1 MDIQFRLMVLAC
13 GGSCT
18 ARGEF
23 VVFTKDKFVADDG
36 SRPDILDSSL
46 LLVVLVVC
54 HPPPTQSQFHMAK
67 LTSGGFISR
76 SPKKGGPVVTSLR
89 SGGGQTLRFDR
100 FAAQRHRAAH
110 QPPLPGIADKLA
122 AVRDETRAPSI
133 EQPQPEIGTEP
144 QQEDSADLHR
154 FEGIA
159 EELQTSAQSKP
170 KVNNTVV
177 RSCMLWM
184 KRCLNTQSE
193 NVRTLCQLSQ
203 SRT

>member
-18 ARGEF
+18 VRGEF
-23 VVFTKDKFVADDG
+23 VAFTKDKFVADDG
-36 SRPDILDSSL
+36 SRPDMLDSSL

-54 HPPPTQSQFHMAK
+54 YPPPPTQYQLHMAK

-76 SPKKGGPVVTSLR
+76 SPKKGAPVVTSLR
-89 SGGGQTLRFDR
+89 SSGGQTLRFDR
-100 FAAQRHRAAH
+100 FAAQRHRATH
-110 QPPLPGIADKLA
+110 QPPLPGISDKLA
-122 AVRDETRAPSI
+122 AVRDETRAPAS

-144 QQEDSADLHR
+144 QQEDNLNFHTS
-154 FEGIA
+154 GGVV
-159 EELQTSAQSKP
+159 EELPTNAEGKP

-184 KRCLNTQSE
+184 SWCLNMQSE
-193 NVRTLCQLSQ
+193 NVRTLC
-203 SRT
+203 